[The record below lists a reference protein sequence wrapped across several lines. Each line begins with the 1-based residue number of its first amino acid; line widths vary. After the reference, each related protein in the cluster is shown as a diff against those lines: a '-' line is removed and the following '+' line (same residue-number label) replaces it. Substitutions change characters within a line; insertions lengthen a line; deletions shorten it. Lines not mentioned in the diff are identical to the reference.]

1 MFSILDLFPY
11 ELIFKQS
18 LSYYFR
24 YIFALL
30 DASAEG
36 DQALD
41 RFEFESMQP
50 SINKFMGKDD
60 HKNLGVNVSNNGS
73 SDKQWKSSK
82 KAEKDA
88 AKEASKSKK
97 ASGGGFGNK

>member
-1 MFSILDLFPY
+1 MNHFLNCHCHF
-11 ELIFKQS
+11 
-18 LSYYFR
+18 YFR

-60 HKNLGVNVSNNGS
+60 HKNLGVTVGNISNSSSSSGS
-73 SDKQWKSSK
+73 GKSSK

-88 AKEASKSKK
+88 AKESSKSRK

>member
-1 MFSILDLFPY
+1 M
-11 ELIFKQS
+11 
-18 LSYYFR
+18 
-24 YIFALL
+24 L

-50 SINKFMGKDD
+50 SIHKFMGKDD
-60 HKNLGVNVSNNGS
+60 HKNLGVTVRNVSSSSNSGS
-73 SDKQWKSSK
+73 GKSSK

-88 AKEASKSKK
+88 AKESSKSRK

>member
-1 MFSILDLFPY
+1 
-11 ELIFKQS
+11 
-18 LSYYFR
+18 
-24 YIFALL
+24 LL

-60 HKNLGVNVSNNGS
+60 HKNLGVTVGNISSSSSSSSSSSGS
-73 SDKQWKSSK
+73 GKSSK

-88 AKEASKSKK
+88 AKESSKSRK